1 MSLSLRA
8 YAAHRKSQGLSGGT
22 LSAVQAAV
30 KAGRLRGALTKDGK
44 IRDAADADSEWVQ
57 TTHADRVPLRGPVSN
72 GHAAPNPLQEHRAR
86 REAAEAAMAEI
97 ELAEKQ
103 RSLVP
108 AADVEAHLV
117 NVFAN
122 CRTKLLGL
130 PARARAQD
138 PSLSSEQ
145 IAMFDR
151 LLHECLEDLA
161 DGSTKTA

>member
-22 LSAVQAAV
+22 LSAVQAAAR
-30 KAGRLRGALTKDGK
+30 AGRLSASLTKDGK
-44 IRDAADADSEWVQ
+44 IRSAAAADEEWAQ
-57 TTHADRVPLRGPVSN
+57 TTHADRVPLRGPVAN
-72 GHAAPNPLQEHRAR
+72 GHAAAPNPLQEHRAR

-145 IAMFDR
+145 IGMIDG

-161 DGSTKTA
+161 DRKPG